1 MSITIE
7 LPPDLDERVRVIPDL
22 DKRIVQ
28 FLRTQT
34 DLEEWRNRHYSP
46 EARAVSGRALAESE
60 RLRAEGITQSRHS
73 SSCAPRTT
81 NFQAPV
87 SGGDSRGS
95 RHECDLRRA
104 SFAQSGE
111 PRR

>member
-46 EARAVSGRALAESE
+46 EARAAAGRALAEAE
-60 RLRAEGITQSRHS
+60 RLRAAGVTREQAFEQLLGLHEKITKQ
-73 SSCAPRTT
+73 
-81 NFQAPV
+81 
-87 SGGDSRGS
+87 
-95 RHECDLRRA
+95 L
-104 SFAQSGE
+104 
-111 PRR
+111 

>member
-34 DLEEWRNRHYSP
+34 DLEEWRNRHHSP
-46 EARAVSGRALAESE
+46 EARAAAARALAEAE
-60 RLRAEGITQSRHS
+60 RLRAAGMTREQAFEQLLGLHEKITKQ
-73 SSCAPRTT
+73 
-81 NFQAPV
+81 
-87 SGGDSRGS
+87 
-95 RHECDLRRA
+95 L
-104 SFAQSGE
+104 
-111 PRR
+111 

>member
-34 DLEEWRNRHYSP
+34 DLEEWRSRHYSP
-46 EARAVSGRALAESE
+46 EARAAAARALAEAE
-60 RLRAEGITQSRHS
+60 RLRAAGMTREQAFEQLLGLHEKITKQ
-73 SSCAPRTT
+73 
-81 NFQAPV
+81 
-87 SGGDSRGS
+87 
-95 RHECDLRRA
+95 L
-104 SFAQSGE
+104 
-111 PRR
+111 

>member
-22 DKRIVQ
+22 DKRVVQ

-46 EARAVSGRALAESE
+46 EAREVASRAIAEAE
-60 RLRAEGITQSRHS
+60 RLRAAGMTREEAFEQLLGLHEKITKQ
-73 SSCAPRTT
+73 
-81 NFQAPV
+81 
-87 SGGDSRGS
+87 
-95 RHECDLRRA
+95 L
-104 SFAQSGE
+104 
-111 PRR
+111 

>member
-34 DLEEWRNRHYSP
+34 DLEEWRNRKYSP
-46 EARAVSGRALAESE
+46 EARAAAGRALAEADRMRAAGMTRE
-60 RLRAEGITQSRHS
+60 EAFEQLRSAHDEVS
-73 SSCAPRTT
+73 STCNRWPRARFST
-81 NFQAPV
+81 
-87 SGGDSRGS
+87 RM
-95 RHECDLRRA
+95 
-104 SFAQSGE
+104 
-111 PRR
+111 